1 MVRLLGVDPG
11 TKRCGVAVTNREA
24 SMAFPRPALP
34 TDNQLAAA
42 LRLIAQEEGVE
53 LVVIGRPVAL
63 SGNETA
69 STKEADALFAQLS
82 SELAPL
88 PVVQWDE
95 RLTTHEAQ
103 RSLSAAGL
111 KAKQHRSRVDSA
123 AAVIMLQNYAESHRE
138 N

>member
-11 TKRCGVAVTNREA
+11 TKRCGIAVTNRDA
-24 SMAFPRPALP
+24 SMAFPRPAVA
-34 TDNQLAAA
+34 TDDHLVAA
-42 LRLIAQEEGVE
+42 LRLLADDEAVE

-69 STKEADALFAQLS
+69 STKQADALYARLKD
-82 SELAPL
+82 ELAPL

-95 RLTTHEAQ
+95 RLTTYEAQ
-103 RSLSAAGL
+103 RSLSAAGM
-111 KAKQHRSRVDSA
+111 KTKEHRTHVDSA

-138 N
+138 D